1 MAYVFN
7 PFTGNFDIAD
17 TVTFS
22 PPLVDLTP
30 YEKKVDSEQRDQ
42 DLQDQIDAL
51 EGDALD
57 DAPSDG
63 NTYGRKD
70 GAWEEITAGSGDVE
84 EAPKDGTPY
93 SRQDGTWVSAGSG
106 ASMPEP
112 PDDGVV
118 YGRKTESGVSSWEVV
133 TAGPGGG
140 NTVWTADA
148 GEDSPTVADGVQLND
163 LLYRPAKDQL
173 FIWRV
178 FDLTGQATW
187 MQILANPGGGGT
199 PGDGAIDTITV
210 TAPLTKTGPLTD
222 PVLGIDLSD
231 YAEKTDIPEK
241 TSELTND
248 SGFITAADV
257 PDTSSLESRVASL
270 EGELATLKA
279 QMAKVLQ
286 TGDKIVGAM
295 TTPDSGPDD
304 AAFNGNIEIQL

>member
-30 YEKKVDSEQRDQ
+30 YEKKVDSEARDQ

-51 EGDALD
+51 PDPPELDDYELKADSEKRDKDLQDQIDALE
-57 DAPSDG
+57 G
-63 NTYGRKD
+63 
-70 GAWEEITAGSGDVE
+70 
-84 EAPKDGTPY
+84 
-93 SRQDGTWVSAGSG
+93 G

-187 MQILANPGGGGT
+187 MQILANPGGGGGT

-222 PVLGIDLSD
+222 PVLGVDLSD
-231 YAEKTDIPEK
+231 YAEKTDLPEN
-241 TSELTND
+241 TSDLNND

-257 PDTSSLESRVASL
+257 PDTSGLEARVASL
-270 EGELATLKA
+270 EGELATLKS

-286 TGDKIVGAM
+286 AGDKIVGAM
-295 TTPDSGPDD
+295 STPDSTDED

>member
-30 YEKKVDSEQRDQ
+30 YEKKVDSEARDQ
-42 DLQDQIDAL
+42 DLQDQIDAIPDPPELDDYELKADSEKRDKDLQDQIDAL

-70 GAWEEITAGSGDVE
+70 GAWEVV
-84 EAPKDGTPY
+84 P
-93 SRQDGTWVSAGSG
+93 VSPGGGGG

-187 MQILANPGGGGT
+187 MQILANPGGGGGT
-199 PGDGAIDTITV
+199 PGEGAIQTITV
-210 TAPLTKTGPLTD
+210 TAPLTKTGPLAD

-231 YAEKTDIPEK
+231 YETRV
-241 TSELTND
+241 
-248 SGFITAADV
+248 AD
-257 PDTSSLESRVASL
+257 LES
-270 EGELATLKA
+270 ELATLKD

-286 TGDKIVGAM
+286 AGDKIVGAM
-295 TTPDSGPDD
+295 TTPDSVDGD
-304 AAFNGNIEIQL
+304 AAFNGKIEIQL